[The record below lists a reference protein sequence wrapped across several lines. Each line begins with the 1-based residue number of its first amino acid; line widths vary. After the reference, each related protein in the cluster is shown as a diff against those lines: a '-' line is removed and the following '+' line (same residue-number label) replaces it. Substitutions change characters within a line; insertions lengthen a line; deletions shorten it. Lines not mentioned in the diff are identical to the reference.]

1 MKLNLIF
8 IGLVFLSSLVYAGQK
23 ITIVDVKGYG
33 LTRSEAIQDG
43 LIEALKQSK
52 GVNIKSKKSFAK
64 NISQHRAS
72 VNGVNKSKVEVKSL
86 SQKEIQEATQGLIR
100 EYRIIN
106 DQRISQN
113 QYEVELSVKMIEYK
127 TPGHSAHK
135 RRKLV
140 VVPSYSSDITFKVM
154 NNHKT
159 AKEVSQRLT
168 QELVSAITQTR
179 KFSVL
184 DRENNSAYE
193 NEKNLILSRD
203 AHKDELMKLGNVLGT
218 DYLVV
223 SNLTDFRISND
234 QEYLSIT
241 GQTIDKLKAMAT
253 VQYRIIAMATK
264 QIKWSNTTTF
274 EFEPKGNSD
283 EQFFA
288 YSLKKISDDLTNE
301 IIENIYP
308 IKVANI
314 SRNGKVILSQGSK
327 LGTIYDVF
335 DLGEKLYDS
344 YTKEFLGYDEVKTG
358 TIKIVRALPK
368 ISYGQIIEGNVQ
380 KGNICRIQ
388 ISTNSND
395 PVTDISEADK
405 PSDVT
410 QSDGGGVILPF

>member
-1 MKLNLIF
+1 MKKSLIVICIILLQTIMF
-8 IGLVFLSSLVYAGQK
+8 AGEK

-33 LTRSEAIQDG
+33 LTRAEAVQDG
-43 LIEALKQSK
+43 LIEAIKQTK
-52 GVNIKSKKSFAK
+52 GVNIKSQKTFAK
-64 NISQHRAS
+64 NISQNRTS
-72 VNGVNKSKVEVKSL
+72 INGVNSSKVKIKSL
-86 SQKEIQEATQGLIR
+86 SQKEVQEATQGLVK

-106 DQRISQN
+106 EQRISDREF
-113 QYEVELSVKMIEYK
+113 EVELSVKMVEYK

-140 VVPSYSSDITFKVM
+140 VVPSYSSDIAFKVM
-154 NNHKT
+154 NTHKT
-159 AKEVSQRLT
+159 AKEVGQRLT
-168 QELVSAITQTR
+168 QELVSSITQTR

-223 SNLTDFRISND
+223 SNITDFKISNE

-241 GQTIDKLKAMAT
+241 GQTIDNLKAMVT

-288 YSLKKISDDLTNE
+288 YSLKKISDDLTYE

-314 SRNGKVILSQGSK
+314 SRNGNVILSQGSK
-327 LGTIYDVF
+327 IGTVYDVF

-344 YTKEFLGYDEVKTG
+344 YTKEFLGYDEVQTG

-380 KGNICRIQ
+380 KGNICRI
-388 ISTNSND
+388 SKEVAKND
-395 PVTDISEADK
+395 SMEEYGK
-405 PSDVT
+405 PSDIKQT
-410 QSDGGGVILPF
+410 EGGGVVLPF

>member
-1 MKLNLIF
+1 MKILLF
-8 IGLVFLSSLVYAGQK
+8 IAVLMTFSNAEIVTNTVIKKAVGIGIATNRQSAVNEAIVEAVGK
-23 ITIVDVKGYG
+23 IT
-33 LTRSEAIQDG
+33 
-43 LIEALKQSK
+43 
-52 GVNIKSKKSFAK
+52 GVNIQKNAVRKALSIKSSDGKSLNMQYSSEIEKVTRGKADSFK
-64 NISQHRAS
+64 ILNVSEL
-72 VNGVNKSKVEVKSL
+72 NGQFKATVEVTNTKIT
-86 SQKEIQEATQGLIR
+86 K
-100 EYRIIN
+100 
-106 DQRISQN
+106 
-113 QYEVELSVKMIEYK
+113 KYK

-203 AHKDELMKLGNVLGT
+203 AHKDELIKLGNILGT

-410 QSDGGGVILPF
+410 QSDGGGVVLPF